1 MLPFIFNS
9 INDSYEVMVPVVDN
23 DIQEPV
29 EQFLGQLSSTE
40 DPNILTLMPA
50 VATIEI
56 VDDDGKLVT
65 KY

>member
-9 INDSYEVMVPVVDN
+9 VNDSYEVMVPLVDN

-29 EQFLGQLSSTE
+29 EQFLGQLSSPE

-50 VATIEI
+50 VTTIEI
-56 VDDDGKLVT
+56 VDDDGEF
-65 KY
+65 